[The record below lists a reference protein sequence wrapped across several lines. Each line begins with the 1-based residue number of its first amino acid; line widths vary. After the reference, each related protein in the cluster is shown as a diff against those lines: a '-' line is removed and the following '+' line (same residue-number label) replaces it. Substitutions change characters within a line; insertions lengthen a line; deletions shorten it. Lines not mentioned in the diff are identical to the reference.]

1 MLYQRD
7 MKQVPLE
14 ESERFSNESRET
26 KTKELALQSIT
37 KNAKNGG
44 PIKTPGLF
52 AFGFSSDWS
61 KRRRELYFKPIA
73 KRRETNQ
80 ITYDFR
86 HSNEIRS
93 A

>member
-61 KRRRELYFKPIA
+61 KRRREK
-73 KRRETNQ
+73 Q
-80 ITYDFR
+80 IKSRTTFGTQMK
-86 HSNEIRS
+86 S
-93 A
+93 ALSSLKTLK